1 MLGQKTSAQNPVFHI
16 PLAMVLFI
24 LIDIRS
30 YRQAY
35 HEPSCL
41 NGCAGRS
48 SMLQRQNCNL
58 SHGERKQIDHFGLS
72 VPESAAA
79 LSHQRRPAY
88 VMELDPQMVPHV
100 NY

>member
-1 MLGQKTSAQNPVFHI
+1 
-16 PLAMVLFI
+16 
-24 LIDIRS
+24 
-30 YRQAY
+30 
-35 HEPSCL
+35 
-41 NGCAGRS
+41 
-48 SMLQRQNCNL
+48 MLQRQNCNL